1 MALGLVTP
9 KGVEVFGE
17 PQQIVL
23 GWMERS
29 VVLLRGGGMRGWG
42 AEGGGRGGCWCY
54 LGRFSPHW
62 DRPLWDGPLGAVLGR
77 SVEVRPYRQRTQLT
91 APLHLR
97 PWELSPK
104 PAADSL
110 SG

>member
-42 AEGGGRGGCWCY
+42 AEGGGQRGV
-54 LGRFSPHW
+54 LVLFRAVFT
-62 DRPLWDGPLGAVLGR
+62 PLGPSFVGWPIGCCAR
-77 SVEVRPYRQRTQLT
+77 KER
-91 APLHLR
+91 
-97 PWELSPK
+97 
-104 PAADSL
+104 
-110 SG
+110 